1 MRRQDIQ
8 LLASARQG
16 DIAARC
22 EAGRRYLL
30 GIEGFPHH
38 VATGLDYLTHPSVR
52 HTPEAAKIIA
62 ESLALEELLSLQQ
75 EKALAQAAQA
85 GSAAAQL
92 KLGVWECL
100 RRGRLDDG
108 ARWLETSAA
117 NGHAGAQRA
126 WAARDAAQD
135 PLRALLRALG
145 SSGDLNAPAVSLIAA
160 QRAFASGELEHVAT
174 CLGHAL
180 ALAPGLTRELSELV
194 VAAVC
199 LAEERGQALRGIAA
213 EPIRASLELCAGQG
227 DRAAAYALGR
237 GLCGIAC
244 AAWDASVF
252 ADNLNMRKGVA
263 FLLRAADAG
272 CDDAWLHLYELHA
285 HHRLSVANPQLARF
299 FLEKAAARGQS
310 QAQRKLGA
318 LMLRDSTS
326 LAESEPAIEWLHQAA
341 RQGDAAAQ
349 ELLHSLVL
357 PVQGRDEDASSAIEQ
372 VRRTDLWL
380 AVRLELARDFGL
392 TKLEALCVDP
402 AQGLRPWGLVVG
414 KNPFITQARLSAP
427 RAVPAVSDAALA
439 AARRAA
445 SFFGHA
451 GRDAGSAEG
460 DLRRRSM
467 RLRRALERH
476 GLDDSMF
483 FANASSTTLESL
495 RLGPKWAFR
504 AKQPLRK
511 ALAGLGDEA
520 RARPA
525 AVVQLNKRRAAAEP
539 APRSRASSA
548 A

>member
-22 EAGRRYLL
+22 EVGRRYLL

-38 VATGLDYLTHPSVR
+38 VATGLDHLGHPNVKDLAA
-52 HTPEAAKIIA
+52 AAKIIA
-62 ESLALEELLSLQQ
+62 ESLPLEQLLALQQ
-75 EKALAQAAQA
+75 DKALVQAAQA
-85 GSAAAQL
+85 GSTIAQAKLSAWESLCRGRTDGLDAALASGAGIDAAA
-92 KLGVWECL
+92 V
-100 RRGRLDDG
+100 
-108 ARWLETSAA
+108 A
-117 NGHAGAQRA
+117 
-126 WAARDAAQD
+126 
-135 PLRALLRALG
+135 
-145 SSGDLNAPAVSLIAA
+145 LIAA
-160 QRAFASGELEHVAT
+160 RRAFASGELDAVAA
-174 CLGHAL
+174 CLRNAL
-180 ALAPGLTRELSELV
+180 ALSPDLTHELSELV
-194 VAAVC
+194 VGAVC
-199 LAEERGQALRGIAA
+199 LAEERGQPLRGIAA
-213 EPIRASLELCAGQG
+213 EPIRTSLELCASHG

-244 AAWDASVF
+244 AAWDESVF
-252 ADNLNMRKGVA
+252 ADSLNMRKGVA

-318 LMLRDSTS
+318 LMLRESTS

-341 RQGDAAAQ
+341 RQGDTAAQ

-451 GRDAGSAEG
+451 GRDAGAAEG

-511 ALAGLGDEA
+511 ALASAGPGDQSSEA
-520 RARPA
+520 RARPT